1 MMLLSRGRG
10 IFFSLIIT
18 VGTVGLFVPYA
29 YSASLTELIRERIR
43 TRIEEAGP
51 TRQMTI
57 GDQIICAS
65 ETLPVFYERRG
76 YEPAW
81 INGNGISSQADS
93 LMSMLQD
100 AEKEGLRA
108 IDYHFAEIERLVD
121 KRKKFPIKKLAMN
134 AALSTDAELLLTD
147 AFLIYGAHLLAG
159 KVNPETFDPEWHA
172 RRKVADLAEKLEDAL
187 TSGSIEKTLHSFLP
201 QQPGYEALKEALA
214 RYKDLVLKKG
224 WDRIPDGSKLQIGDQ
239 NERVALVRKRL
250 STSDRTDT
258 VRSDEENLFDEALE
272 QAVRQFQELHGLKTD
287 GVIGSATLSALN
299 VPLEDRIRQ
308 IELNLER
315 WRWLPQ
321 DLGTRYLLVN
331 IPQFALTVMEK
342 SEPVMRMKVIVG
354 KKYRRT
360 PVFSDR
366 MTYLVLSPF
375 WNVPPHIAVVDKLPI
390 IQKDPEYLTREHF
403 RVFQGWGAEAQEI
416 DPVTIDW
423 SQLTPDNFPYRLR
436 QDPGPGN
443 ALGPAKFMFPNKF
456 NVYLHGTSSPELFK
470 QNVRT
475 LSSGCIRIEKPID
488 LALYLFQDDP
498 DWTLQKILEVI
509 ENHEEQTV
517 QLTNPIVVHLQ
528 YWTAWVDDSKQVN
541 FREDIYGRD
550 KLLSAALS
558 KKPPA
563 GS

>member
-1 MMLLSRGRG
+1 M
-10 IFFSLIIT
+10 IFFNLIAT
-18 VGTVGLFVPYA
+18 VGAIGLFVPYA
-29 YSASLTELIRERIR
+29 YPARLTELIRERIR

-51 TRQMTI
+51 PRQMTI
-57 GDQIICAS
+57 GHHAVHAS
-65 ETLPVFYERRG
+65 EKLPVFYERRG

-81 INGNGISSQADS
+81 INDKGITSQADY

-108 IDYHFAEIERLVD
+108 TDYHFAEIEKLVD
-121 KRKKFPIKKLAMN
+121 KTKKLPVETLEMN
-134 AALSTDAELLLTD
+134 APMLTDVELLLTD
-147 AFLIYGAHLLAG
+147 AFLLYGAHLLAG

-172 RRKVADLAEKLEDAL
+172 RRKEADLAEKLEDAL
-187 TSGSIEKTLHSFLP
+187 TTGSVEETLQCFLP
-201 QQPGYEALKEALA
+201 QQPGYAALKAALS
-214 RYKDLVLKKG
+214 RYKDLASTEK
-224 WDRIPDGSKLQIGDQ
+224 WDRIPDGSKLQKGDR

-250 STSDRTDT
+250 STTDRAN
-258 VRSDEENLFDEALE
+258 SIQGDEEELFDEALE
-272 QAVRQFQELHGLKTD
+272 QAVRNFQDLHGLETD
-287 GVIGSATLSALN
+287 GVIGSATLSAMN

-308 IELNLER
+308 IELNMER

-321 DLGTRYLLVN
+321 DLGTRYILVN
-331 IPQFALTVMEK
+331 VPQFALTVMEK
-342 SEPVMRMKVIVG
+342 SKPVMSMKVIVG

-390 IQKDPEYLTREHF
+390 IRKDPEYLTREHF
-403 RVFQGWGAEAQEI
+403 KVFQGWGAEAREI
-416 DPVTIDW
+416 DPITIDW

-436 QDPGPGN
+436 QDPGTGN

-488 LALYLFQDDP
+488 LAVYLFQDDP
-498 DWTLQKILEVI
+498 DWTQQKILEVI
-509 ENHEEQTV
+509 DKHEEQTV
-517 QLTNPIVVHLQ
+517 QLTKPLLVHLQ

-541 FREDIYGRD
+541 FREDIYSRD
-550 KLLSAALS
+550 KLLNEALS
-558 KKPPA
+558 EKPPP
-563 GS
+563 GP

>member
-1 MMLLSRGRG
+1 MVLSKCRVVLLTF
-10 IFFSLIIT
+10 I
-18 VGTVGLFVPYA
+18 VVACAAGLFVPYA
-29 YSASLTELIRERIR
+29 YPASSTERIRERIR
-43 TRIEEAGP
+43 SRIEEAGP
-51 TRQMTI
+51 TRQLTI
-57 GDQIICAS
+57 GDQIIYAS
-65 ETLPVFYERRG
+65 ATLPVFYERRG
-76 YEPAW
+76 YAPAW
-81 INGNGISSQADS
+81 INSNGISSQADS
-93 LMSMLQD
+93 LMGMLQD
-100 AEKEGLRA
+100 TEKEGLRA
-108 IDYHFAEIERLVD
+108 TDYHFAEIERLVD
-121 KRKKFPIKKLAMN
+121 KTKKLPIATLAMN
-134 AALSTDAELLLTD
+134 AAAATDLEFLLTD

-187 TSGSIEKTLHSFLP
+187 TSGSIEKTLQSFLP
-201 QQPGYEALKEALA
+201 QQPGYESLQEALA
-214 RYKDLVLKKG
+214 HYKDLVSKER
-224 WDRIPDGSKLQIGDQ
+224 WDRIPDGSKLQKGDR

-250 STSDRTDT
+250 STSDMVNTIH
-258 VRSDEENLFDEALE
+258 SNEEDLFDEALE
-272 QAVRQFQELHGLKTD
+272 QAVRQFQELHGLETD

-321 DLGTRYLLVN
+321 DLGTRYILVN
-331 IPQFALTVMEK
+331 IPQFALTVMEQ

-375 WNVPPHIAVVDKLPI
+375 WNVPPSIAVKDKLPI
-390 IQKDPEYLTREHF
+390 IQKDPEYLSREHF

-423 SQLTPDNFPYRLR
+423 SKLTPDNFPYRLR

-443 ALGPAKFMFPNKF
+443 ALGPVKFMFPNKF

-470 QNVRT
+470 KNVRT
-475 LSSGCIRIEKPID
+475 LSSGCIRIEKPLD
-488 LALYLFQDDP
+488 LAAYLFQDDP
-498 DWTLQKILEVI
+498 DWTQQKVLEFI
-509 ENHEEQTV
+509 EKYEEKTV

-550 KLLSAALS
+550 KLLSEALS
-558 KKPPA
+558 EKPPTE
-563 GS
+563 S

>member
-1 MMLLSRGRG
+1 M
-10 IFFSLIIT
+10 
-18 VGTVGLFVPYA
+18 
-29 YSASLTELIRERIR
+29 
-43 TRIEEAGP
+43 
-51 TRQMTI
+51 
-57 GDQIICAS
+57 
-65 ETLPVFYERRG
+65 
-76 YEPAW
+76 
-81 INGNGISSQADS
+81 
-93 LMSMLQD
+93 QD

-108 IDYHFAEIERLVD
+108 TDYHFAEIEKLVD
-121 KRKKFPIKKLAMN
+121 KTKKLPVEKLAMH
-134 AALSTDAELLLTD
+134 AASATDLELLLTD
-147 AFLIYGAHLLAG
+147 AFLLYGAHLLAG

-172 RRKVADLAEKLEDAL
+172 RRKEADLAEKLEDAL
-187 TSGSIEKTLHSFLP
+187 TTGSIEETLQSFLP
-201 QQPGYEALKEALA
+201 QQPGYAALKAALA
-214 RYKDLVLKKG
+214 RYKDLASTEG
-224 WDRIPDGSKLQIGDQ
+224 WDSIPDGSKLQKGDR

-250 STSDRTDT
+250 STTDRANSIQ
-258 VRSDEENLFDEALE
+258 SDEEDLFDEALE
-272 QAVRQFQELHGLKTD
+272 QAVRSFQELYGLDVD
-287 GVIGSATLSALN
+287 GVIGSATLAALN

-308 IELNLER
+308 IELNMER

-321 DLGTRYLLVN
+321 DLGTRYILVN

-375 WNVPPHIAVVDKLPI
+375 WYVPPSIAVKDKLPI

-403 RVFQGWGAEAQEI
+403 KVFQGGVKTEEI

-423 SQLTPDNFPYRLR
+423 SKLTPHNFPYRLR

-443 ALGPAKFMFPNKF
+443 ALGPVKFMFPNKF

-475 LSSGCIRIEKPID
+475 LSSGCIRIEKPLD
-488 LALYLFQDDP
+488 LAVYLFQDDP
-498 DWTLQKILEVI
+498 DWTQQRVLEVI
-509 ENHEEQTV
+509 EKHEEQTV
-517 QLTNPIVVHLQ
+517 QLKNPLPVHLQ

-550 KLLSAALS
+550 KLLSEALRE
-558 KKPPA
+558 KPPTE
-563 GS
+563 S